1 MYKKLKNKTHLKF
14 ALRASYFT
22 VYSLGPISRST
33 ILKIIENVC
42 ERFPSLS
49 GQLDTSGHSIE
60 FHDFDVSF
68 KGTSAQIEEVL
79 KENFQQIFQ
88 LKTHFAKSTLL
99 TRNDYQQAL
108 DASGLEIN
116 R

>member
-1 MYKKLKNKTHLKF
+1 MYKKLKNKTNLKF

-79 KENFQQIFQ
+79 KENSQQKFQF
-88 LKTHFAKSTLL
+88 KTHLTKITLL
-99 TRNDYQQAL
+99 SRNDYPGTVNA
-108 DASGLEIN
+108 
-116 R
+116 